1 MAIGER
7 IRELRIKKG
16 LSLTELANRAGVA
29 KSYISSVERQLQLN
43 PSIQFLN
50 KISRVLDVTVEKLIH
65 ENNNENEETDIDIE
79 WLELAKEAMESGIS
93 KEQFKQFLEFQ
104 KWQKSNSSNN

>member
-1 MAIGER
+1 MSIGER

-43 PSIQFLN
+43 PSIQFLY
-50 KISRVLDVTVEKLIH
+50 KISRELDVTVEKLIH
-65 ENNNENEETDIDIE
+65 ENNNKDEEIDIE

-104 KWQKSNSSNN
+104 KWQKSNSSDK

>member
-1 MAIGER
+1 MSIGER
-7 IRELRIKKG
+7 IRELRMKKG

-29 KSYISSVERQLQLN
+29 KSYISSVERQIQLN

-50 KISRVLDVTVEKLIH
+50 KISAVLGVNVQQLIL
-65 ENNNENEETDIDIE
+65 EDDPQGEEMDIE
-79 WLELAKEAMESGIS
+79 WLKLAREAMESGVS

-104 KWQKSNSSNN
+104 KWQKSNSSD

>member
-1 MAIGER
+1 MSIGER
-7 IRELRIKKG
+7 IRELRMSKG

-29 KSYISSVERQLQLN
+29 KSYVSSVERQIQLN
-43 PSIQFLN
+43 PSIQFLH
-50 KISRVLDVTVEKLIH
+50 KVASVLNVSVEKLID
-65 ENNNENEETDIDIE
+65 EGDNPIKEIDTE

-104 KWQKSNSSNN
+104 KWQKSNSPDK

>member
-1 MAIGER
+1 MSIGKR
-7 IRELRIKKG
+7 IRELRMIKG

-50 KISRVLDVTVEKLIH
+50 KIAAVLDVSIEKLIL
-65 ENNNENEETDIDIE
+65 EDEAQDEELDIE
-79 WLELAKEAMESGIS
+79 WLELAKEAMDSGIS
-93 KEQFKQFLEFQ
+93 KEQFKQYLEFQ
-104 KWQKSNSSNN
+104 KWQKSTHDNN

>member
-1 MAIGER
+1 MTIGER
-7 IRELRIKKG
+7 IRELRMKKG

-43 PSIQFLN
+43 PSIQFLH
-50 KISRVLDVTVEKLIH
+50 KISAVLDVNVEKLIN
-65 ENNNENEETDIDIE
+65 ENNSKEDEIDTE

-104 KWQKSNSSNN
+104 KWQKSNK

>member
-1 MAIGER
+1 MSIGER
-7 IRELRIKKG
+7 IRELRVQKG

-29 KSYISSVERQLQLN
+29 KSYISSVERQIQLN

-50 KISRVLDVTVEKLIH
+50 KVSAVLDVSVEKLIH
-65 ENNNENEETDIDIE
+65 ENDSKEEEEIDVE
-79 WLELAKEAMESGIS
+79 WLNLAKEAMESGIS

-104 KWQKSNSSNN
+104 KWQKSNNSNK

>member
-1 MAIGER
+1 MSIGTR
-7 IRELRIKKG
+7 IRELRMKKG

-29 KSYISSVERQLQLN
+29 KSYISSVERQIQLN

-50 KISRVLDVTVEKLIH
+50 KVSAVLDVNVEKLIH
-65 ENNNENEETDIDIE
+65 EHDSTEEEIDME

-104 KWQKSNSSNN
+104 KWQKSNSPDK

>member
-1 MAIGER
+1 MSIGKR
-7 IRELRIKKG
+7 IRELRMIKG

-50 KISRVLDVTVEKLIH
+50 KIAAVLDVSVEKLIL
-65 ENNNENEETDIDIE
+65 EDEAQDEELDIE
-79 WLELAKEAMESGIS
+79 WLELAKEAMDSGIS
-93 KEQFKQFLEFQ
+93 KEQFKQYLEFQ
-104 KWQKSNSSNN
+104 KWQKSTQDNN